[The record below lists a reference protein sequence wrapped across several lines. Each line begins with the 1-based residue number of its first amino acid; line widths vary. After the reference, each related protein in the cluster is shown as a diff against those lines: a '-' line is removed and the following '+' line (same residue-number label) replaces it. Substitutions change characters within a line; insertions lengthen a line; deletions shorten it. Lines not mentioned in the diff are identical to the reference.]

1 MKFSKLVFA
10 AVISLAFLPVLAV
23 AADLDIATILSTITA
38 FKQPQVLAFSL
49 FAVAGVLVHVEWDI
63 KKGIIVAP
71 YGGGWFATLF
81 SYLFKQ
87 KPLATLY
94 MVLGASAL
102 GTAYLSVTPQPISW
116 LQLVIAGATAG
127 YTSDSLFNR
136 AA

>member
-1 MKFSKLVFA
+1 MKMSKFILA
-10 AVISLAFLPVLAV
+10 LAISLAFLPMLAF
-23 AADLDIATILSTITA
+23 AADLDIVTILSTITA
-38 FKQPQVLAFSL
+38 FKQPQVLAFAL

-71 YGGGWFATLF
+71 DGGGWFATLF
-81 SYLFKQ
+81 NYLFKQ

-94 MVLGASAL
+94 MVLGAAAL
-102 GTAYLSVTPQPISW
+102 GTAYLTVTPQPISW

-136 AA
+136 AG